1 MTSTIEKDIIKQ
13 FGEGIIRSGSA
24 VVDSELLVIPVSPAL
39 NLVLGGGIP
48 EGSFITF
55 TGQPKCGKT
64 TTSLHF
70 AANCQREEYG
80 GELCP
85 DGRHVYFFN
94 IEGRLKKR
102 DLEGIPGLDLERFHI
117 IGSEPGRILSAED
130 YLSIAE
136 KTINDVPGCVVI
148 LDSYSALCTEAEITS
163 SMDKMQRADGAAFKE
178 KSGQAVAYQVDVKLR
193 ASRFSPWEVSGT
205 QIGQTIDWQVVT
217 SALGPPGGKI
227 SSYLRYGAGI
237 DEETEMVTLGADLGL
252 IAKAGAWYK
261 FEFVDEEEKPKFQ
274 GAEKCRLEL
283 IKNPEYKK
291 KLVEAINNFLGI

>member
-1 MTSTIEKDIIKQ
+1 
-13 FGEGIIRSGSA
+13 
-24 VVDSELLVIPVSPAL
+24 
-39 NLVLGGGIP
+39 
-48 EGSFITF
+48 
-55 TGQPKCGKT
+55 
-64 TTSLHF
+64 
-70 AANCQREEYG
+70 
-80 GELCP
+80 
-85 DGRHVYFFN
+85 
-94 IEGRLKKR
+94 
-102 DLEGIPGLDLERFHI
+102 
-117 IGSEPGRILSAED
+117 
-130 YLSIAE
+130 
-136 KTINDVPGCVVI
+136 
-148 LDSYSALCTEAEITS
+148 
-163 SMDKMQRADGAAFKE
+163 
-178 KSGQAVAYQVDVKLR
+178 LR